1 MAFSVNISVEAPI
14 ENQIQEITYD
24 GQEIYQAPLT
34 LSENLAK
41 IAQKIDFSKT
51 STSGADDLCGEQVEN
66 GEKSD
71 VSKQDSKDS
80 FPQQNSL
87 WPWDS
92 VRTKLRNALTE
103 VCVLADVLAIAKEK
117 RYMVLDP
124 VPQEPPE
131 VKPMVQVYARK
142 KALAGAANV
151 LLTGVER
158 LRNSQNELSKN
169 RSTPDFHIEL
179 LRLRQNWRLKK
190 VSNSI
195 IGDLSYRTAGS
206 KYSQT
211 GMFEVTKAED
221 DEKVTVSSPPVSP
234 NSNAVSPAAST
245 AAGGVVP
252 PASSPT
258 APPASSTQSSS
269 SKSSSL
275 RVTIPTELQGV
286 AYIKVLCQ
294 KDQEDLCNSN
304 INLLTATVANSNAD
318 MHWQQKLEAAQN
330 VLFCKE
336 LFSQLAREAVHL
348 RAPIPHMVVGN
359 QIMATV
365 LPGIQLIIGL
375 CHGTGNDKKSASS
388 SSPPPVTHNAEHDH
402 VLEHSLHQL
411 LREVHHKN
419 THHPFPH
426 PSSGPLGP
434 SKRRCIAGP
443 TAADRHELLEMTK
456 SQTILEQIIQQAQH
470 FFMRVRTEYVLD
482 TIAKEVKD
490 PLIVSHWNALNSP
503 TQSCVKI
510 NIWTNGYDTV
520 CRTSLVVH
528 VGEKSLKCVCRDGRV
543 MHMSYEPQE
552 LRDLIFCQIHQH
564 QITAVQNLAKCMGW
578 QFLAN
583 SSHLGLGAVEPLG
596 NASSCI
602 LASPIGDR
610 MIAVRCEPQSGVQV
624 SIAHSPRKDFFPG
637 QLVRER
643 KWENLGGSFK
653 EVRWDKMEGKNFL
666 NKMELLMASLTSS

>member
-1 MAFSVNISVEAPI
+1 
-14 ENQIQEITYD
+14 
-24 GQEIYQAPLT
+24 
-34 LSENLAK
+34 
-41 IAQKIDFSKT
+41 
-51 STSGADDLCGEQVEN
+51 
-66 GEKSD
+66 
-71 VSKQDSKDS
+71 
-80 FPQQNSL
+80 
-87 WPWDS
+87 
-92 VRTKLRNALTE
+92 
-103 VCVLADVLAIAKEK
+103 
-117 RYMVLDP
+117 MVLDP
-124 VPQEPPE
+124 VPQEVPD

-142 KALAGAANV
+142 KALSGAGQV
-151 LLTGVER
+151 LLFGAER
-158 LRNSQNELSKN
+158 LRNCQNELA
-169 RSTPDFHIEL
+169 RSRATPDFHIEL

-206 KYSQT
+206 KYTQT
-211 GMFEVTKAED
+211 GMFEVTKAEEE
-221 DEKVTVSSPPVSP
+221 EKVWSSPPASP
-234 NSNAVSPAAST
+234 NPN
-245 AAGGVVP
+245 
-252 PASSPT
+252 
-258 APPASSTQSSS
+258 SSS
-269 SKSSSL
+269 SSNSTPSQSHTSSNSKVNPSAL
-275 RVTIPTELQGV
+275 RVTIPSELQGV
-286 AYIKVLCQ
+286 AYIEVLCQ
-294 KDQEDLCNSN
+294 KDQEDLCSANISLLNGGTNS
-304 INLLTATVANSNAD
+304 SNAD

-375 CHGTGNDKKSASS
+375 CHSTGNDKKPSA
-388 SSPPPVTHNAEHDH
+388 PPPQKTEHDH

-419 THHPFPH
+419 THHSFPH
-426 PSSGPLGP
+426 PSSGPIGP
-434 SKRRCIAGP
+434 SKRRCLAGP
-443 TAADRHELLEMTK
+443 NAADRYELLEMTK
-456 SQTILEQIIQQAQH
+456 SQTLLEQIIQQAQH
-470 FFMRVRTEYVLD
+470 FFMRLRTEYVLD

-510 NIWTNGYDTV
+510 NILTHGYDTV

-552 LRDLIFCQIHQH
+552 LRDLIFCQIYQH
-564 QITAVQNLAKCMGW
+564 QITAVQALAKCMGW

-610 MIAVRCEPQSGVQV
+610 MIAVRCEPQTGVQV
-624 SIAHSPRKDFFPG
+624 GIAHSPRKDFFPG

>member
-1 MAFSVNISVEAPI
+1 MAYSVSISVEAPI

-24 GQEIYQAPLT
+24 GQEIYQAPLSM
-34 LSENLAK
+34 SESLARL
-41 IAQKIDFSKT
+41 AQKIDFSKT
-51 STSGADDLCGEQVEN
+51 TPEDLKKEN
-66 GEKSD
+66 GDQSDKSD
-71 VSKQDSKDS
+71 DETSTKDS
-80 FPQQNSL
+80 LTFQSSL

-92 VRTKLRNALTE
+92 VRNKLRNALTE
-103 VCVLADVLAIAKEK
+103 VCVLHDVLAIAKEK

-124 VPQEPPE
+124 VQENIIE
-131 VKPMVQVYARK
+131 TKPMVQIYARK
-142 KALAGAANV
+142 KALAGAASV
-151 LLTGVER
+151 LLTGAER
-158 LRNSQNELSKN
+158 LRTSQTELARN
-169 RSTPDFHIEL
+169 RTTPDFHIEL

-206 KYSQT
+206 KYAQT
-211 GMFEVTKAED
+211 GMFEVTKAE
-221 DEKVTVSSPPVSP
+221 EETPPSGSPPPSP
-234 NSNAVSPAAST
+234 G
-245 AAGGVVP
+245 AGPVP
-252 PASSPT
+252 
-258 APPASSTQSSS
+258 
-269 SKSSSL
+269 KSSSAL
-275 RVTIPTELQGV
+275 RVTVPSELQGV
-286 AYIKVLCQ
+286 AYIEVLCQ
-294 KDQEDLCNSN
+294 KDQEDLCSAS
-304 INLLTATVANSNAD
+304 INLLGSPPTATNAD
-318 MHWQQKLEAAQN
+318 IHWQQKLEAAQN

-336 LFSQLAREAVHL
+336 LFNQLAKEAVQL
-348 RAPIPHMVVGN
+348 QAPIPHMVVGN

-365 LPGIQLIIGL
+365 LPGIQLIISL
-375 CHGTGNDKKSASS
+375 RHSTGTDKKPTTNL
-388 SSPPPVTHNAEHDH
+388 PPKTEHDH

-426 PSSGPLGP
+426 PSSGPIGP
-434 SKRRCIAGP
+434 SKKRCLAGP
-443 TAADRHELLEMTK
+443 TAADRYELLEMTK
-456 SQTILEQIIQQAQH
+456 SQTLLEEIIQQAQH
-470 FFMRVRTEYVLD
+470 FFMRLRTEYVLD

-510 NIWTNGYDTV
+510 NIMTHGYDSV
-520 CRTSLVVH
+520 CRTSLIVH

-552 LRDLIFCQIHQH
+552 LRDLIFCQIYQH
-564 QITAVQNLAKCMGW
+564 QITAVQSLAKCMGW

-583 SSHLGLGAVEPLG
+583 SSNLGLGAVEQLG

-610 MIAVRCEPQSGVQV
+610 LIAVRCEPHTGVQV
-624 SIAHSPRKDFFPG
+624 AIAQSPRKDFFPG
-637 QLVRER
+637 QLVKER

>member
-1 MAFSVNISVEAPI
+1 MAYSVNISVEAPI
-14 ENQIQEITYD
+14 ENQIQEISYD
-24 GQEIYQAPLT
+24 GQEVYQTPLSM
-34 LSENLAK
+34 SESLAK
-41 IAQKIDFSKT
+41 LAQKIDFSKA
-51 STSGADDLCGEQVEN
+51 STEDIIKESGDQ
-66 GEKSD
+66 
-71 VSKQDSKDS
+71 QDKNDEDS
-80 FPQQNSL
+80 ATKEAATFQSSL

-92 VRTKLRNALTE
+92 VRNKLRNALTE

-117 RYMVLDP
+117 RYMVLDH
-124 VPQEPPE
+124 VPQEPLDT
-131 VKPMVQVYARK
+131 KPMVQVYARK
-142 KALAGAANV
+142 KALAGAASV
-151 LLTGVER
+151 LLAGAER
-158 LRNSQNELSKN
+158 LRASQNELARN
-169 RSTPDFHIEL
+169 RTTPDFHIEL

-206 KYSQT
+206 KYAQT
-211 GMFEVTKAED
+211 GMFEVTKAE
-221 DEKVTVSSPPVSP
+221 EEPQTTGSPPPSP
-234 NSNAVSPAAST
+234 G
-245 AAGGVVP
+245 AGTGAGP
-252 PASSPT
+252 P
-258 APPASSTQSSS
+258 
-269 SKSSSL
+269 KSSSAL
-275 RVTIPTELQGV
+275 RVTVPSELQGV
-286 AYIKVLCQ
+286 AYIEVLCQ
-294 KDQEDLCNSN
+294 KDQEDLCSAT
-304 INLLTATVANSNAD
+304 INLLGSGPTSTNPDV
-318 MHWQQKLEAAQN
+318 HWQQKLEAAQN

-336 LFSQLAREAVHL
+336 LFNQLAKEAVQL
-348 RAPIPHMVVGN
+348 QAPIPHMVVGN

-375 CHGTGNDKKSASS
+375 CHSTGSDKKNTA
-388 SSPPPVTHNAEHDH
+388 PPQKSEHDH

-426 PSSGPLGP
+426 PSSGPIGP
-434 SKRRCIAGP
+434 SKRRCLAGP
-443 TAADRHELLEMTK
+443 MAADRYELLEMTK
-456 SQTILEQIIQQAQH
+456 SQTLLEQIIQQAQH
-470 FFMRVRTEYVLD
+470 FFMRLRTEYVLD

-510 NIWTNGYDTV
+510 NIMTHGYDSV
-520 CRTSLVVH
+520 YRTSLVVH

-552 LRDLIFCQIHQH
+552 LRDLIFLQIYQH
-564 QITAVQNLAKCMGW
+564 QITAVQGLAKCMGW

-583 SSHLGLGAVEPLG
+583 STHLGLGTVEPLG

-610 MIAVRCEPQSGVQV
+610 LIAVRCEPQTGVQV
-624 SIAHSPRKDFFPG
+624 AIAQSPRKDFFPG
-637 QLVRER
+637 QLVKER

-666 NKMELLMASLTSS
+666 NKMELLMSSLTSSQ

>member
-1 MAFSVNISVEAPI
+1 MAYSVNIAVEAPI

-24 GQEIYQAPLT
+24 GQEIYQSPLSM
-34 LSENLAK
+34 SENLSK
-41 IAQKIDFSKT
+41 LAQKIDFSKALT
-51 STSGADDLCGEQVEN
+51 EDIKKEIADQSD
-66 GEKSD
+66 KSD
-71 VSKQDSKDS
+71 DESAAKDVITYQS
-80 FPQQNSL
+80 SL

-92 VRTKLRNALTE
+92 VRNKLRNALTE
-103 VCVLADVLAIAKEK
+103 VCVFADVLAIAKEK
-117 RYMVLDP
+117 RYLVLDP
-124 VPQEPPE
+124 VPQEPQE
-131 VKPMVQVYARK
+131 VKPMVQVFARK
-142 KALAGAANV
+142 KALAGAASV
-151 LLTGVER
+151 LLNGAER
-158 LRNSQNELSKN
+158 LRTCHNEMARN
-169 RSTPDFHIEL
+169 RNTPDFHIEL

-206 KYSQT
+206 KYAQT
-211 GMFEVTKAED
+211 GMFEVTKAEED
-221 DEKVTVSSPPVSP
+221 SPTSPP
-234 NSNAVSPAAST
+234 
-245 AAGGVVP
+245 
-252 PASSPT
+252 SSPT
-258 APPASSTQSSS
+258 AATPPKPGSA
-269 SKSSSL
+269 L
-275 RVTIPTELQGV
+275 RVTVPSELQGV
-286 AYIKVLCQ
+286 AYIEVLCQ
-294 KDQEDLCNSN
+294 KDQEDLCSST
-304 INLLTATVANSNAD
+304 INLLGSGTTSTNPDV
-318 MHWQQKLEAAQN
+318 HWQQKLEAAQN

-336 LFSQLAREAVHL
+336 LFNQLAKEAVQL
-348 RAPIPHMVVGN
+348 QAPIPHMVVGN

-375 CHGTGNDKKSASS
+375 CHSTGSDKK
-388 SSPPPVTHNAEHDH
+388 PPPAPPPQKSDHDH

-411 LREVHHKN
+411 LREVHHRN

-426 PSSGPLGP
+426 PASGAIGP
-434 SKRRCIAGP
+434 SKKRCLAGP
-443 TAADRHELLEMTK
+443 MAADRYDLLQMTQG
-456 SQTILEQIIQQAQH
+456 QTLLEQIIQQAQH
-470 FFMRVRTEYVLD
+470 FFMRLRTEYVLD

-510 NIWTNGYDTV
+510 NIMTHGYDTV

-552 LRDLIFCQIHQH
+552 LRDLIFCQIYQH
-564 QITAVQNLAKCMGW
+564 QINAVQALAKCMGW

-583 SSHLGLGAVEPLG
+583 SAHLGIGAVEPLG

-602 LASPIGDR
+602 LASPTGDR
-610 MIAVRCEPQSGVQV
+610 IIAVRCEPQTGVQV
-624 SIAHSPRKDFFPG
+624 AIAQSPRKDFFPG
-637 QLVRER
+637 QLVKER

>member
-1 MAFSVNISVEAPI
+1 MLTCGDDPAHGDYTYTNEALVTLVVTRVRFQTRMATYASAVKVSVEAPI

-41 IAQKIDFSKT
+41 IAQQIDFSKT
-51 STSGADDLCGEQVEN
+51 DGEDATELEN
-66 GEKSD
+66 GEKAEED
-71 VSKQDSKDS
+71 VKDPANFQS
-80 FPQQNSL
+80 SL

-92 VRTKLRNALTE
+92 VRNKLRNALTE
-103 VCVLADVLAIAKEK
+103 VCVLADVLAVAKEK

-124 VPQEPPE
+124 VPQEKPE
-131 VKPMVQVYARK
+131 EKHLIQVLAKK
-142 KALAGAANV
+142 KALAGAAQV
-151 LLTGVER
+151 LLMGADR
-158 LRNSQNELSKN
+158 MKSCQNESARN
-169 RSTPDFHIEL
+169 RSSPDFHIEL

-206 KYSQT
+206 KYSQS
-211 GMFEVTKAED
+211 GMFEITKAEEE
-221 DEKVTVSSPPVSP
+221 EKSLTSPPGSP
-234 NSNAVSPAAST
+234 NSSLPVQPTPPSTKNASA
-245 AAGGVVP
+245 
-252 PASSPT
+252 
-258 APPASSTQSSS
+258 
-269 SKSSSL
+269 L
-275 RVTIPTELQGV
+275 RVTIPSELEGY
-286 AYIKVLCQ
+286 AYIEVLCK
-294 KDQEDLCNSN
+294 KDQEALCSA
-304 INLLTATVANSNAD
+304 NLNWLNTGAGNKPDPDKN
-318 MHWQQKLEAAQN
+318 WQEKLEAAQN

-359 QIMATV
+359 RIMATV
-365 LPGIQLIIGL
+365 FPGIQLIIIL
-375 CHGTGNDKKSASS
+375 RHSTGNDKK
-388 SSPPPVTHNAEHDH
+388 PVPQSTDHDH

-411 LREVHHKN
+411 LREMHHKN

-434 SKRRCIAGP
+434 SKRRCLAGP

-456 SQTILEQIIQQAQH
+456 SQTLLEQIIQQAQH
-470 FFMRVRTEYVLD
+470 FVMRSRAEYVLD

-490 PLIVSHWNALNSP
+490 PLIVTHWNALNSP
-503 TQSCVKI
+503 TQSSVRI
-510 NIWTNGYDTV
+510 IILTHGYDQIM
-520 CRTSLVVH
+520 RTSLVVH
-528 VGEKSLKCVCRDGRV
+528 VNEKSLKCVCKDGRV

-552 LRDLIFCQIHQH
+552 LRNLLMCQINQH
-564 QITAVQNLAKCMGW
+564 QISAIQGLAKCMGW

-583 SSHLGLGAVEPLG
+583 SPHLGLGAVEPLG

-610 MIAVRCEPQSGVQV
+610 MIAVRCEQTGIQV

-637 QLVRER
+637 RLVRER